1 MREVLKASK
10 HFINSLEVTGFSSS
24 VMVRRVLG
32 CEAVAGGKESVT
44 LDVGLVPAVAQYA
57 GGKVG

>member
-24 VMVRRVLG
+24 AMVRRVLG

-44 LDVGLVPAVAQYA
+44 LDDGLVPAVAQYA
-57 GGKVG
+57 GGKVW